1 MARSDAWQTEP
12 VLHTFISDCLPDDD
26 PRAWMSIRCVDCR
39 DVVHSIPN
47 ECMSPWADTEAG
59 PMCWGCL
66 TKELD
71 LAFTEP
77 PRIDGIYL
85 VPALTLA
92 PDLDSP

>member
-39 DVVHSIPN
+39 GVVHSIPN
-47 ECMSPWADTEAG
+47 ECMSPWADTESG

-66 TKELD
+66 AAELD
-71 LAFTEP
+71 L
-77 PRIDGIYL
+77 
-85 VPALTLA
+85 
-92 PDLDSP
+92 